1 MIVCAKVLGNFD
13 DVSPATAPE
22 ILPATC
28 SLRWDFLEEE
38 RMMQYSRDKYFPQLR
53 TKVIN
58 PVGEPS
64 RTLLAAPTH
73 TKANTCTQREQEG
86 CQSPWWL
93 LARIN
98 SNSDR

>member
-28 SLRWDFLEEE
+28 SLRWYFPEEE

-58 PVGEPS
+58 PVGEPR
-64 RTLLAAPTH
+64 RTSLAAPTH
-73 TKANTCTQREQEG
+73 TKANTCTQRK
-86 CQSPWWL
+86 
-93 LARIN
+93 
-98 SNSDR
+98 

>member
-1 MIVCAKVLGNFD
+1 MIVYAKVLGNFD

-22 ILPATC
+22 TIPATS
-28 SLRWDFLEEE
+28 SLRWYFTEEE

-64 RTLLAAPTH
+64 KIPLSTPAH
-73 TKANTCTQREQEG
+73 TRANTCTQRK
-86 CQSPWWL
+86 
-93 LARIN
+93 
-98 SNSDR
+98 

>member
-13 DVSPATAPE
+13 DVFPATAPK

-28 SLRWDFLEEE
+28 SLCWYFPEEE

-58 PVGEPS
+58 PVGEPH
-64 RTLLAAPTH
+64 RTSFAAPTH
-73 TKANTCTQREQEG
+73 TKANTCTQHEQEG
-86 CQSPWWL
+86 CQSPWQL
-93 LARIN
+93 LERIN
-98 SNSDR
+98 SDSDR

>member
-1 MIVCAKVLGNFD
+1 MRRYLINFG

-28 SLRWDFLEEE
+28 RLRWYFPEEE
-38 RMMQYSRDKYFPQLR
+38 RMMQNSRNNYFPQLR

-64 RTLLAAPTH
+64 KIPLSAPAH
-73 TKANTCTQREQEG
+73 TKANTCTQRK
-86 CQSPWWL
+86 
-93 LARIN
+93 
-98 SNSDR
+98 

>member
-1 MIVCAKVLGNFD
+1 MQRYLIDVD

-28 SLRWDFLEEE
+28 RLRWYFPEEE
-38 RMMQYSRDKYFPQLR
+38 RMMPYSRDKYFPQLR

-64 RTLLAAPTH
+64 KIPLSAPAH
-73 TKANTCTQREQEG
+73 TRANTCTQHK
-86 CQSPWWL
+86 
-93 LARIN
+93 
-98 SNSDR
+98 

>member
-1 MIVCAKVLGNFD
+1 MIVCVKVLGNFD

-28 SLRWDFLEEE
+28 SLCWYFPEEE

-58 PVGEPS
+58 SVGEPS
-64 RTLLAAPTH
+64 KIPLER
-73 TKANTCTQREQEG
+73 TCTQKSKHLHPTQIRG
-86 CQSPWWL
+86 LSIL
-93 LARIN
+93 LAVTCK
-98 SNSDR
+98 D

>member
-1 MIVCAKVLGNFD
+1 MIICVKVLGNFD

-28 SLRWDFLEEE
+28 SLRWYFPEEE

-64 RTLLAAPTH
+64 KIPLSAPAH
-73 TKANTCTQREQEG
+73 TRANTCTQRK
-86 CQSPWWL
+86 
-93 LARIN
+93 
-98 SNSDR
+98 

>member
-1 MIVCAKVLGNFD
+1 MIVCVKVLGNFD
-13 DVSPATAPE
+13 DVSLATAPE

-28 SLRWDFLEEE
+28 RLRWFFPGEE

-64 RTLLAAPTH
+64 KIPLSAPAH
-73 TKANTCTQREQEG
+73 TKANTCTQRK
-86 CQSPWWL
+86 
-93 LARIN
+93 
-98 SNSDR
+98 